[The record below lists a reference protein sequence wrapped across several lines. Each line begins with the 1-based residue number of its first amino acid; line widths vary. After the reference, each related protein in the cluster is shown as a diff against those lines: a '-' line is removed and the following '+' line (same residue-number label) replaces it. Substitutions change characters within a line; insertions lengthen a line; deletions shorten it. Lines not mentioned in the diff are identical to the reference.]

1 MPIEQVSPDRLLSPP
16 RIAAMLQ
23 MNAAAVIK
31 WVDAGKLKSYR
42 TPGGQ
47 RRILA
52 RELVR
57 FLAEVGMPIPRTLLG
72 AARRRL
78 LVVDDDARQ
87 LAAYKRFFKRYAH
100 AVDGLFIDNG
110 IEALLRVGMFFP
122 TLVVL
127 DYLMPNLDGVE
138 VCRRIKAFPET
149 EATRVVLVSGHL
161 TAEVEKQALAAGAER
176 CLSKPAD
183 TGILLDVLGVDPI
196 FDVPTMEA

>member
-1 MPIEQVSPDRLLSPP
+1 MSIEQVAPDRLLSPP

-57 FLAEVGMPIPRTLLG
+57 FLAETGMPMPRALLG

-87 LAAYKRFFKRYAH
+87 LSAYKRFFKRYAH

-110 IEALLRVGMFFP
+110 IEALLRVGTFFP
-122 TLVVL
+122 TVVVL
-127 DYLMPNLDGVE
+127 DYLMPNLNGVE
-138 VCRRIKAFPET
+138 VCRCIKALPET
-149 EATRVVLVSGHL
+149 AVIRVVLVSGHL
-161 TAEVEKQALAAGAER
+161 DPKVEEQALAAGAER
-176 CLSKPAD
+176 CLAKPAD

-196 FDVPTMEA
+196 YDVPALEA